1 MEKKKRKKKGVKK
14 SNVDEFIVHGHFR
27 SKIMHNFSLQ
37 FSLYFGKKTFL
48 WARGE
53 NTWVP
58 SFIFF
63 PPHPTKHTQKNFP
76 SHFLYEV
83 FHPPYFTSK
92 QTQESKVRTYLKGK
106 KKSHVTLAY
115 FVWLQCLF
123 YKVMNVFC
131 IVRSISFIT
140 NFLIVLCIVYI
151 VGYIHVKKC

>member
-1 MEKKKRKKKGVKK
+1 MGVKK
-14 SNVDEFIVHGHFR
+14 SNVDEFIVHGHFH
-27 SKIMHNFSLQ
+27 SKMMHNFSLQ
-37 FSLYFGKKTFL
+37 FFLHFGVKTFW

-53 NTWVP
+53 NTWVLP
-58 SFIFF
+58 FIFL
-63 PPHPTKHTQKNFP
+63 PSHPTKHTQKSFP
-76 SHFLYEV
+76 FHFLSEV
-83 FHPPYFTSK
+83 FHPSYFTSK

-140 NFLIVLCIVYI
+140 YFLIMLCIIYI
-151 VGYIHVKKC
+151 VGYVHVKKC

>member
-1 MEKKKRKKKGVKK
+1 MRA
-14 SNVDEFIVHGHFR
+14 I
-27 SKIMHNFSLQ
+27 
-37 FSLYFGKKTFL
+37 KTFL
-48 WARGE
+48 PSQPYASNFSPLFSLHFGEKIFVWARVE
-53 NTWVP
+53 NAWPHTK
-58 SFIFF
+58 FFF
-63 PPHPTKHTQKNFP
+63 PLSQPNNTQT
-76 SHFLYEV
+76 HFLPYFLLKA